1 MKDNKVV
8 SIRWTLLGIAILPAL
23 IIGVVLAILSV
34 NKMDK
39 GMEEEVLDGLHQ
51 TCVAARAGFDCMA
64 EGDFTINENNELMKG
79 DFNISQHMEEVDD
92 FVKGVEADITV
103 FYGNVRYATSLRD
116 ATTGERIIGT
126 TAGDA
131 VSKAVLGGS
140 NYESNDVTINNKPYY
155 AYYIPLT
162 NPDGSVVG
170 MVFAGAP
177 KAGVD
182 AKISSASRIIIVIAV
197 VFVLAAC
204 LIAIFISNGIISAIK
219 STQEVVGKL
228 SAGDLTTKVDRKI
241 LSRKDE
247 LGAVGRDIQDFIKRM
262 REIISNIQNS
272 ANGVNTSGEELESMA
287 GQTSA
292 SADEIASAVD
302 DISRGSVSQ
311 AEDVETAA
319 ERVSEMGS
327 LIEEIVGNIKT
338 LNETSLEMQ
347 KAGEDSE
354 RIIKELSESNDMTVE
369 AIVEVQKNVQAT
381 DESVKKISEALNL
394 IVNIASQTNLLS
406 LNASIEAAR
415 AGEAGRGFAVV
426 ATEIQ
431 NLSEESN
438 KSANTIGE
446 IINILAQDSENSIR
460 VMENVMVRLKETQEK
475 LNETKNRFA
484 DVSQGIVT
492 SRGGTDTINGQA
504 LDCDSARSQVVDVV
518 SNLSAISEENA
529 ASTQQTTASMQELNA
544 TINLL
549 AQSAASLKEMA
560 NELNSETQFFKIE
573 EA

>member
-1 MKDNKVV
+1 MKKNKVV
-8 SIRWTLLGIAILPAL
+8 SIKWTLLSIAILPAL

-34 NKMDK
+34 NKMNK
-39 GMEEEVLDGLHQ
+39 GMEEEVLNGLHQ
-51 TCVAARAGFDCMA
+51 TCVATRAGFNCMA

-92 FVKGVEADITV
+92 FVDGVDADVTV
-103 FYGNVRYATSLRD
+103 FFGNVRYATSLRD

-140 NYESNDVTINNKPYY
+140 TYESNDVTVNNQPYY

-170 MVFAGAP
+170 MVFAGTP

-182 AKISSASRIIIVIAV
+182 AKISSVSRIIIIIAV
-197 VFVLAAC
+197 VFILAAC
-204 LIAIFISNGIISAIK
+204 IIAILISNGIISAIK
-219 STQEVVGKL
+219 STQDVVDKL
-228 SAGDLTTKVDRKI
+228 SDGDLTVKVDKKVI
-241 LSRKDE
+241 SRKDE
-247 LGAVGRDIQDFIKRM
+247 IGVVGRDIQDFIKRM
-262 REIISNIQNS
+262 REIISNIQAS
-272 ANGVNTSGEELESMA
+272 ADNVNTSGEELESMA
-287 GQTSA
+287 GQSSA
-292 SADEIASAVD
+292 SADEISSAVD

-319 ERVSEMGS
+319 ERISEMGS
-327 LIEEIVGNIKT
+327 LIEEIVGNIKS

-369 AIVEVQKNVQAT
+369 AIIEVQKNVQAT

-446 IINILAQDSENSIR
+446 IINVLAQDSENSIR

-484 DVSQGIVT
+484 DVSQGIMT
-492 SRGGTDTINGQA
+492 SRGGTDIINGQA
-504 LDCDSARSQVVDVV
+504 LDCDTARNHVVDVV
-518 SNLSAISEENA
+518 SSLSAISEENA

-560 NELNSETQFFKIE
+560 NELNTETQFFKINE
-573 EA
+573 

>member
-204 LIAIFISNGIISAIK
+204 LIAIFISNGIISAIR

-446 IINILAQDSENSIR
+446 IINILAQDSENSIK

>member
-1 MKDNKVV
+1 MKENKVV
-8 SIRWTLLGIAILPAL
+8 SIKWTLLSIAILPAL

-39 GMEEEVLDGLHQ
+39 GMEEEVLNGLHQ
-51 TCVAARAGFDCMA
+51 TCVSTRAGFNCMA

-92 FVKGVEADITV
+92 FVDGVDADVTV
-103 FYGNVRYATSLRD
+103 FFGNVRYATSLRD

-140 NYESNDVTINNKPYY
+140 TYESNDVTVNNQPYY

-170 MVFAGAP
+170 MVFAGTP

-182 AKISSASRIIIVIAV
+182 AKISSVSRIIIIIAV
-197 VFVLAAC
+197 VFILAAC
-204 LIAIFISNGIISAIK
+204 IIAIFISNGIISAIK
-219 STQEVVGKL
+219 STQDVVDKL
-228 SAGDLTTKVDRKI
+228 SDGDLTVKVDKKVI
-241 LSRKDE
+241 SRKDE
-247 LGAVGRDIQDFIKRM
+247 IGVVGRDIQDFIKRM
-262 REIISNIQNS
+262 REIISNIQAS
-272 ANGVNTSGEELESMA
+272 ADNVNTSGEELESMA
-287 GQTSA
+287 GQSSA
-292 SADEIASAVD
+292 SADEISSAVD

-319 ERVSEMGS
+319 ERISEMGS
-327 LIEEIVGNIKT
+327 LIEEIVGNIKS

-369 AIVEVQKNVQAT
+369 AIIEVQKNVQAT

-446 IINILAQDSENSIR
+446 IINVLAQDSENSIR

-484 DVSQGIVT
+484 DVSQGIMT
-492 SRGGTDTINGQA
+492 SRGGTDIINGQA
-504 LDCDSARSQVVDVV
+504 LDCDTARNHVVDVV
-518 SNLSAISEENA
+518 SSLSAISEENA

-560 NELNSETQFFKIE
+560 NELNTETQFFKINE
-573 EA
+573 

>member
-1 MKDNKVV
+1 MKKNKVV
-8 SIRWTLLGIAILPAL
+8 SIKWTLLSIAILPAL

-34 NKMDK
+34 NKMNK
-39 GMEEEVLDGLHQ
+39 GMEEEVLNGLHQ
-51 TCVAARAGFDCMA
+51 TCVATRAGFNCMA

-92 FVKGVEADITV
+92 FVDGVDADVTV
-103 FYGNVRYATSLRD
+103 FFGNVRYATSLRD

-140 NYESNDVTINNKPYY
+140 TYESNDVTVNNQPYY

-170 MVFAGAP
+170 MVFAGTP

-182 AKISSASRIIIVIAV
+182 AKISSVSRIIIIIAV
-197 VFVLAAC
+197 VFILAAC
-204 LIAIFISNGIISAIK
+204 IIAILISNGIISAIK
-219 STQEVVGKL
+219 STQDVVDKL
-228 SAGDLTTKVDRKI
+228 SDGDLTVKVDKKVI
-241 LSRKDE
+241 SRKDE
-247 LGAVGRDIQDFIKRM
+247 IGVVGRDIQDFIKRM
-262 REIISNIQNS
+262 REIISNIQAS
-272 ANGVNTSGEELESMA
+272 ADSVNTSGEELESMA
-287 GQTSA
+287 GQSSA
-292 SADEIASAVD
+292 SADEISSAVD

-319 ERVSEMGS
+319 ERISEMGS
-327 LIEEIVGNIKT
+327 LIEEIVGNIKS

-369 AIVEVQKNVQAT
+369 AIIEVQKNVQAT

-446 IINILAQDSENSIR
+446 IINVLAQDSENSIR

-484 DVSQGIVT
+484 DVSQGIMT
-492 SRGGTDTINGQA
+492 SRGGTDIINGQA
-504 LDCDSARSQVVDVV
+504 LDCDTARNHVVDVV
-518 SNLSAISEENA
+518 SSLSAISEENA

-560 NELNSETQFFKIE
+560 NELNTETQFFKINE
-573 EA
+573 

>member
-1 MKDNKVV
+1 MKENKVV
-8 SIRWTLLGIAILPAL
+8 SIRWVLLGLAILPAL
-23 IIGVVLAILSV
+23 IIGIVLTLISV

-39 GMEEEVLDGLHQ
+39 GMEEEVLTGLKQ
-51 TCVAARAGFDCMA
+51 ACVATRAGFDCMA
-64 EGDFTINENNELMKG
+64 EGDFYINENDELMKG
-79 DFNISQHMEEVDD
+79 DFNISQHMEEVDE
-92 FVKGVEADITV
+92 FVQGVDADVTV

-116 ATTGERIIGT
+116 KQSGMRIIGT
-126 TAGDA
+126 TASDA
-131 VSKAVLGGS
+131 VSKTVLGGS
-140 NYESNDVTINNKPYY
+140 EYEATDVVINGTDYY
-155 AYYIPLT
+155 AYYIPLL
-162 NPDGSVVG
+162 NPDKSVVG

-177 KAGVD
+177 QAGVK
-182 AKISSASRIIIVIAV
+182 AKITAASRIVIILAV
-197 VFVLAAC
+197 VFILAAC
-204 LIAIFISNGIISAIK
+204 LIAVFVSNGIINAIK
-219 STQEVVGKL
+219 ATQVVVNQL
-228 SAGDLTTKVDRKI
+228 SEGDLTAKVDKKI

-247 LGAVGRDIQDFIKRM
+247 LGVVGRDIQAFIKRM
-262 REIISNIQNS
+262 REIISNIQTS
-272 ANGVNTSGEELESMA
+272 ANSVNVSGEELESMA
-287 GQTSA
+287 GQSSA
-292 SADEIASAVD
+292 SADEISSAVD

-327 LIEEIVGNIKT
+327 LIEEIVENIKS
-338 LNETSLEMQ
+338 LNETSQEMQ

-369 AIVEVQKNVQAT
+369 AIIEVQKNVQAT

-446 IINILAQDSENSIR
+446 IINVLAQDSENSIK

-484 DVSQGIVT
+484 DVSQGIMT
-492 SRGGTDTINGQA
+492 SRGGTDAINGQA
-504 LDCDSARSQVVDVV
+504 LDCDVARSQVVDVV

-560 NELNSETQFFKIE
+560 NDLNSETQFFKIE
-573 EA
+573 G

>member
-1 MKDNKVV
+1 MKENKVV
-8 SIRWTLLGIAILPAL
+8 SIKWTLLSIAILPAL

-39 GMEEEVLDGLHQ
+39 GMEEEVLNGLHQ
-51 TCVAARAGFDCMA
+51 TCVSTRAGFNCMA

-92 FVKGVEADITV
+92 FVDGVDADVTV
-103 FYGNVRYATSLRD
+103 FFGNVRYATSLRD

-140 NYESNDVTINNKPYY
+140 TYESNDVTVNNQPYY

-170 MVFAGAP
+170 MVFAGTP

-182 AKISSASRIIIVIAV
+182 AKISSVSRIIIIIAV
-197 VFVLAAC
+197 VFILAAC
-204 LIAIFISNGIISAIK
+204 IIAIFISNGIISAIK
-219 STQEVVGKL
+219 STQDVVDKL
-228 SAGDLTTKVDRKI
+228 SDGDLTVKVDKKVI
-241 LSRKDE
+241 SRKDE
-247 LGAVGRDIQDFIKRM
+247 IGVVGRDIQDFIKRM
-262 REIISNIQNS
+262 REIISNIQAS
-272 ANGVNTSGEELESMA
+272 ADSVNTSGEELESMA
-287 GQTSA
+287 GQSSA
-292 SADEIASAVD
+292 SADEISSAVD

-319 ERVSEMGS
+319 ERISEMGS
-327 LIEEIVGNIKT
+327 LIEEIVGNIKS

-369 AIVEVQKNVQAT
+369 AIIEVQKNVQAT

-446 IINILAQDSENSIR
+446 IINVLAQDSENSIR

-484 DVSQGIVT
+484 DVSQGIMT
-492 SRGGTDTINGQA
+492 SRGGTDIINGQA
-504 LDCDSARSQVVDVV
+504 LDCDTARNHVVDVV
-518 SNLSAISEENA
+518 SSLSAISEENA

-560 NELNSETQFFKIE
+560 NELNTETQFFKINE
-573 EA
+573 

>member
-1 MKDNKVV
+1 MKENKVV
-8 SIRWTLLGIAILPAL
+8 SIKWTLLSIAILPAL

-39 GMEEEVLDGLHQ
+39 GMEEEVLNGLHQ
-51 TCVAARAGFDCMA
+51 TCVATRAGFNCMA

-92 FVKGVEADITV
+92 FVDGVDADVTV
-103 FYGNVRYATSLRD
+103 FFGNVRYATSLRD

-140 NYESNDVTINNKPYY
+140 TYESNDVTVNNQPYY

-170 MVFAGAP
+170 MVFAGTP

-182 AKISSASRIIIVIAV
+182 AKISSVSRIIIIIAV
-197 VFVLAAC
+197 VFILAAC
-204 LIAIFISNGIISAIK
+204 IIAIFISNGIISAIK
-219 STQEVVGKL
+219 STQDVVDKL
-228 SAGDLTTKVDRKI
+228 SDGDLTVKVDKKVI
-241 LSRKDE
+241 SRKDE
-247 LGAVGRDIQDFIKRM
+247 IGVVGRDIQDFIKRM
-262 REIISNIQNS
+262 REIISNIQAS
-272 ANGVNTSGEELESMA
+272 ADNVNTSGEELESMA
-287 GQTSA
+287 GQSSA
-292 SADEIASAVD
+292 SADEISSAVD

-319 ERVSEMGS
+319 ERISEMGS
-327 LIEEIVGNIKT
+327 LIEEIVGNIKS

-369 AIVEVQKNVQAT
+369 AIIEVQKNVQAT

-446 IINILAQDSENSIR
+446 IINVLAQDSENSIR

-484 DVSQGIVT
+484 DVSQGIMT
-492 SRGGTDTINGQA
+492 SRGGTDIINGQA
-504 LDCDSARSQVVDVV
+504 LDCDTARNHVVDVV
-518 SNLSAISEENA
+518 SSLSAISEENA

-560 NELNSETQFFKIE
+560 NELNTETQFFKINE
-573 EA
+573 

>member
-1 MKDNKVV
+1 MNENKVV
-8 SIRWTLLGIAILPAL
+8 SIKWTLLSIAILPAL

-39 GMEEEVLDGLHQ
+39 GMEEEVLNGLHQ
-51 TCVAARAGFDCMA
+51 TCVATRAGFNCMA

-92 FVKGVEADITV
+92 FVDGVDADVTV
-103 FYGNVRYATSLRD
+103 FFGNVRYATSLRD

-140 NYESNDVTINNKPYY
+140 TYESNDVTVNNQPYY

-170 MVFAGAP
+170 MVFAGTP

-182 AKISSASRIIIVIAV
+182 AKISSVSRIIIIIAV
-197 VFVLAAC
+197 VFILAAC
-204 LIAIFISNGIISAIK
+204 IIAIFISNGIISAIK
-219 STQEVVGKL
+219 STQDVVDKL
-228 SAGDLTTKVDRKI
+228 SDGDLTVKVDKKVI
-241 LSRKDE
+241 SRKDE
-247 LGAVGRDIQDFIKRM
+247 IGVIGRDIQDFIKRM
-262 REIISNIQNS
+262 REIISNIQAS
-272 ANGVNTSGEELESMA
+272 ADSVNTSGEELESMA
-287 GQTSA
+287 GQSSA
-292 SADEIASAVD
+292 SADEISSAVD

-319 ERVSEMGS
+319 ERISEMGS
-327 LIEEIVGNIKT
+327 LIEEIVGNIKS

-369 AIVEVQKNVQAT
+369 AIIEVQKNVQAT

-446 IINILAQDSENSIR
+446 IINVLAQDSENSIR

-484 DVSQGIVT
+484 DVSQGIMT
-492 SRGGTDTINGQA
+492 SRGGTDIINGQA
-504 LDCDSARSQVVDVV
+504 LDCDTARNHVVDVV
-518 SNLSAISEENA
+518 SSLSAISEENA

-560 NELNSETQFFKIE
+560 NELNTETQFFKINE
-573 EA
+573 

>member
-39 GMEEEVLDGLHQ
+39 GMEEEVLSGLKQ

-64 EGDFTINENNELMKG
+64 EGDFSINENNELMKG

-92 FVKGVEADITV
+92 FVKGVEADVTV

-140 NYESNDVTINNKPYY
+140 EYESSDVVINNKDYY

-170 MVFAGAP
+170 MVFAGSP

-204 LIAIFISNGIISAIK
+204 LIAIFISNGIISAIR

-247 LGAVGRDIQDFIKRM
+247 LGAVGRDIQNFIKRM

-446 IINILAQDSENSIR
+446 IINVLAQDSENSIK

-475 LNETKNRFA
+475 LNETKDRFS

>member
-1 MKDNKVV
+1 MKKNKVV
-8 SIRWTLLGIAILPAL
+8 SIKWTLLSIAILPAL

-34 NKMDK
+34 NKMNK
-39 GMEEEVLDGLHQ
+39 GMEEEVLNGLHQ
-51 TCVAARAGFDCMA
+51 TCVATRAGFNCMA

-92 FVKGVEADITV
+92 FVDGVDADVTV
-103 FYGNVRYATSLRD
+103 FFGNVRYATSLRD

-140 NYESNDVTINNKPYY
+140 TYESNDVTVNNQPYY

-170 MVFAGAP
+170 MVFAGTP

-182 AKISSASRIIIVIAV
+182 AKISSVSRIIIIIAV
-197 VFVLAAC
+197 VFILAAC
-204 LIAIFISNGIISAIK
+204 IIAIFISNGIISAIK
-219 STQEVVGKL
+219 STQDVVDKL
-228 SAGDLTTKVDRKI
+228 SDGDLTVKVDKKVI
-241 LSRKDE
+241 SRKDE
-247 LGAVGRDIQDFIKRM
+247 IGVVGRDIQDFIKRM
-262 REIISNIQNS
+262 REIISNIQAS
-272 ANGVNTSGEELESMA
+272 ADSVNTSGEELESMA
-287 GQTSA
+287 GQSSA
-292 SADEIASAVD
+292 SADEISSAVD

-319 ERVSEMGS
+319 ERISEMGS
-327 LIEEIVGNIKT
+327 LIEEIVGNIKS

-369 AIVEVQKNVQAT
+369 AIIEVQKNVQAT

-446 IINILAQDSENSIR
+446 IINVLAQDSENSIR

-484 DVSQGIVT
+484 DVSQGIMT
-492 SRGGTDTINGQA
+492 SRGGTDIINGQA
-504 LDCDSARSQVVDVV
+504 LDCDTARNHVVDVV
-518 SNLSAISEENA
+518 SSLSAISEENA

-560 NELNSETQFFKIE
+560 NELNTETQFFKINE
-573 EA
+573 

>member
-1 MKDNKVV
+1 MKENKVV
-8 SIRWTLLGIAILPAL
+8 SIKWTLLSIAILPAL

-39 GMEEEVLDGLHQ
+39 GMEEEVLNGLHQ
-51 TCVAARAGFDCMA
+51 TCVATRAGFNCMA

-92 FVKGVEADITV
+92 FVDGVDADVTV
-103 FYGNVRYATSLRD
+103 FFGNVRYATSLRD

-140 NYESNDVTINNKPYY
+140 TYESNDVTVNNQPYY

-170 MVFAGAP
+170 MVFAGTP

-182 AKISSASRIIIVIAV
+182 AKISSVSRIIIIIAV
-197 VFVLAAC
+197 VFILAAC
-204 LIAIFISNGIISAIK
+204 IIAIFISNGIISAIK
-219 STQEVVGKL
+219 STQDVVDKL
-228 SAGDLTTKVDRKI
+228 SDGDLTVKVDKKVI
-241 LSRKDE
+241 SRKDE
-247 LGAVGRDIQDFIKRM
+247 IGVAGRDIQDFIKRM
-262 REIISNIQNS
+262 REIISNIQAS
-272 ANGVNTSGEELESMA
+272 ADSVNTSGEELESMA
-287 GQTSA
+287 GQSSA
-292 SADEIASAVD
+292 SADEISSAVD

-319 ERVSEMGS
+319 ERISEMGS
-327 LIEEIVGNIKT
+327 LIEEIVGNIKS

-369 AIVEVQKNVQAT
+369 AIIEVQKNVQAT

-446 IINILAQDSENSIR
+446 IINVLAQDSENSIR

-484 DVSQGIVT
+484 DVSQGIMT
-492 SRGGTDTINGQA
+492 SRGGTDIINGQA
-504 LDCDSARSQVVDVV
+504 LDCDTARNHVVDVV
-518 SNLSAISEENA
+518 SSLSAISEENA

-560 NELNSETQFFKIE
+560 NELNTETQFFKINE
-573 EA
+573 

>member
-1 MKDNKVV
+1 MNENKVV
-8 SIRWTLLGIAILPAL
+8 SIKWTLLSIAILPAL

-39 GMEEEVLDGLHQ
+39 GMEEEVLNGLHQ
-51 TCVAARAGFDCMA
+51 TCVATRAGFNCMA

-92 FVKGVEADITV
+92 FVDGVDADVTV
-103 FYGNVRYATSLRD
+103 FFGNVRYATSLRD

-140 NYESNDVTINNKPYY
+140 TYESNDVTVNNQPYY

-170 MVFAGAP
+170 MVFAGTP

-182 AKISSASRIIIVIAV
+182 AKISSVSRIIIIIAV
-197 VFVLAAC
+197 VFILAAC
-204 LIAIFISNGIISAIK
+204 IIAIFISNGIISAIK
-219 STQEVVGKL
+219 STQDVVDKL
-228 SAGDLTTKVDRKI
+228 SDGDLTVKVDKKVI
-241 LSRKDE
+241 SRKDE
-247 LGAVGRDIQDFIKRM
+247 IGVVGRDIQDFIKRM
-262 REIISNIQNS
+262 REIISNIQAS
-272 ANGVNTSGEELESMA
+272 ADNVNTSGEELESMA
-287 GQTSA
+287 GQSSA
-292 SADEIASAVD
+292 SADEISSAVD

-319 ERVSEMGS
+319 ERISEMGS
-327 LIEEIVGNIKT
+327 LIEEIVGNIKS

-369 AIVEVQKNVQAT
+369 AIIEVQKNVQAT

-446 IINILAQDSENSIR
+446 IINVLAQDSENSIR

-484 DVSQGIVT
+484 DVSQGIMT
-492 SRGGTDTINGQA
+492 SRGGTDIINGQA
-504 LDCDSARSQVVDVV
+504 LDCDTARNHVVDVV
-518 SNLSAISEENA
+518 SSLSAISEENA

-560 NELNSETQFFKIE
+560 NELNTETQFFKINE
-573 EA
+573 